1 MDANKSQFLIMQ
13 TLFKMYRYRHRPFPS
28 FQQWSDPEPPRWRK
42 FAECAEERDWDAFGS
57 TAGRKRPD
65 INIEIFF
72 VSANNQRLRQTT
84 PPGWEAYL
92 RWRLLHAAKIPFE
105 YMYMGLVMKMKTVTI
120 KWARQGCSKAA
131 TGTGVGWGPCQ
142 YRYRQN

>member
-13 TLFKMYRYRHRPFPS
+13 TLFKMYRYRHRPFTS

-105 YMYMGLVMKMKTVTI
+105 YMYEAGTP
-120 KWARQGCSKAA
+120 GSKLQAKDIPA
-131 TGTGVGWGPCQ
+131 GYTSVSVPISILG
-142 YRYRQN
+142 YI